1 MKKQSQNERV
11 ISCLN
16 KKGYITAD
24 LARQMGI
31 KNLRARITELRKAGY
46 AIESERQER
55 LKFVNSKGQRRMQ
68 AYHISKYILA

>member
-1 MKKQSQNERV
+1 MERQSQSKRI

-31 KNLRARITELRKAGY
+31 QNLRARITELRKAGY
-46 AIESERQER
+46 MITSERQER
-55 LKFVNSKGQRRMQ
+55 LKFVNSKGQRHMQ
-68 AYHISKYILA
+68 SYYISKYIL